1 METRAQVYDRIYG
14 RGNWF
19 YGGRLEPLPHC
30 PHCRR
35 KRHYTKNSSQG
46 KTKRRRKIAKAS
58 RRRNRGAR

>member
-19 YGGRLEPLPHC
+19 HGDRLEPLPRS
-30 PHCRR
+30 RR
-35 KRHYTKNSSQG
+35 KRHYTKNNGQG
-46 KTKRRRKIAKAS
+46 KTKRCRKIARAS